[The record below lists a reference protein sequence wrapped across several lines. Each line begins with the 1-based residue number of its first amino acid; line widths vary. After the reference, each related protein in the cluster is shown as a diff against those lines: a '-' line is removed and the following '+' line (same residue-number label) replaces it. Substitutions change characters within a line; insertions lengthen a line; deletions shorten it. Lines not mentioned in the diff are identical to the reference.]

1 MGFGWSW
8 GREGVGGAGALRLGV
23 VDATDKWLA
32 DVAGWALFREHWNC
46 LFCLIW
52 TASQGRL
59 ASEDA
64 LAVLTHLR

>member
-8 GREGVGGAGALRLGV
+8 GREGVGGAGALRLSV

-46 LFCLIW
+46 LFLPDLEE
-52 TASQGRL
+52 RL